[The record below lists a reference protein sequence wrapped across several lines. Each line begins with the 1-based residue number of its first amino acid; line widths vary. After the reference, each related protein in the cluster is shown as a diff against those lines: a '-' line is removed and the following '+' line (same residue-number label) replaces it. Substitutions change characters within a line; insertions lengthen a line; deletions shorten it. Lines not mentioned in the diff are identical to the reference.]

1 MEATYNRN
9 WVMTDVNYLK
19 EHLGDDLDDLA
30 RVLDKPKSEVKKKRK
45 ELMRMVG
52 GTLAVDAK
60 RFEEIFAGMGY
71 TNADI
76 CGLMGHHR
84 KYLDVKLRNGIFSKG
99 DVGTIEAVTGVKYDD
114 YRVGWEEIAEM
125 AKKEAQ
131 KALEELEKK
140 EARKKSR
147 VGVTCHRWTME
158 EDDLLLECFGE
169 GMSSKDISQLLGRT
183 ESAVRQRLT
192 TVYKKKQLRKKQ
204 KEAAEMPVERSES
217 LIEPLCDAE
226 QAEVRQEVEIP
237 LSRLLENGGKFED
250 ILYSVLYRA
259 IRDGIKDAMS
269 EVKK

>member
-9 WVMTDVNYLK
+9 WVMTDVDYLK
-19 EHLGDDLDDLA
+19 KHLDDDLDDLS

-60 RFEEIFAGMGY
+60 RFEEVFAGMGY

-114 YRVGWEEIAEM
+114 YRVGWEEIAEL
-125 AKKEAQ
+125 AKQEAQ

-158 EDDLLLECFGE
+158 EDDLLLECFGK
-169 GMSSKDISQLLGRT
+169 GMSNKDISQLIGRT
-183 ESAVRQRLT
+183 ESAVRQRLA

-204 KEAAEMPVERSES
+204 EEVTEVPVELPES
-217 LIEPLCDAE
+217 PVEPLCDNE
-226 QAEVRQEVEIP
+226 QADVRKEVEIP
-237 LSRLLENGGKFED
+237 LSRLLANGGKFED

-259 IRDGIKDAMS
+259 IRDGIRDALK
-269 EVKK
+269 EEK